1 MADRPTVVPVILC
14 GGSGT
19 RLWPA
24 SRPSRPK
31 QFLPLLGARSLFQDT
46 VLRMRQLAGAAAP
59 LIVTGQAHLE
69 VIRSQL
75 AEIEVEA
82 FLIVEPEGRDSAP
95 AMAAAAAWI
104 EDRHPGAI
112 AVGVASDH
120 HIPDV
125 GAFCAAAEV
134 AVEAAQGG
142 AIVTFGVK
150 PAHASTA
157 YGYIEPGQAL
167 DATPGARAV
176 RRFVEKPNA
185 ETAQGYLEAGYLWN
199 SGNFVFS
206 PARLLAELDR
216 YAPGVV
222 DKARAAL
229 AGGRRTGA
237 ALILGVDFLSSPRI
251 SIDYAVMEKTAH
263 AAVVPVDYAWSDLGS
278 WQAIH
283 EAASRDEGGNSL
295 MGSVRLRRSRD
306 VLVRSATDQLV
317 TVLGLENVGV
327 VVEPDAILV
336 CHLDS
341 SQDVKGLVD
350 GLAPARPAEDPE
362 LAQVGGALRDWL
374 MTSALPI
381 WWALGFD
388 RENGGFREALD
399 MQGRPAEPFRRLRVQ
414 ARQAYSYAAA
424 AALGWRGPWRE
435 AIDKALAYLEAH
447 HRREDGLYR
456 ALVRPDGSTLDET
469 ALLYDQAFVL
479 IGLAAAARA
488 MPERRRELEIE
499 ARGLLDRIVTAFRC
513 ESGGYRERD
522 FLKAPP
528 RYGLSQEGEF
538 QSNATMHL
546 FEATLAW
553 AQLGGD
559 ERWTA
564 VAAEI
569 GTLCCARFFDPATGG
584 LSELFDGDWRP
595 AAGEA
600 GGIRDPGHH
609 QEWAWLLEQWS
620 WVSGRPDA
628 AETAA
633 RLFEAGE
640 RGVDPGRGVLVDS
653 LREDFTP
660 RERTARLW
668 PQTERLKAA
677 HILARRGD
685 PGRRETYLAAARE
698 AAGAL
703 SSFIQT
709 PLPGLWRDRL
719 LEGGDFA
726 EGPAPA
732 SSLYHI
738 ISAIAELGDLRIVPA
753 PDAQKSACAV

>member
-1 MADRPTVVPVILC
+1 MILC

-59 LIVTGQAHLE
+59 VIVTGQAHLE

-75 AEIEVEA
+75 HDIEVDA
-82 FLIVEPEGRDSAP
+82 VLIVEPEGRDSAP
-95 AMAAAAAWI
+95 AMAAAAAQKASTSGMWWS
-104 EDRHPGAI
+104 EATPTAMAPGCRSSI
-112 AVGVASDH
+112 QL
-120 HIPDV
+120 
-125 GAFCAAAEV
+125 AAAI
-134 AVEAAQGG
+134 AVEAARGG
-142 AIVTFGVK
+142 AIVTFGVR
-150 PAHASTA
+150 PVHASTA
-157 YGYIEPGQAL
+157 YGYIEPGEAL
-167 DATPGARAV
+167 GAVQGAFKA

-185 ETAQGYLEAGYLWN
+185 ETAAGYLAAGYLWN

-206 PARLLAELDR
+206 PARLLAELDQH
-216 YAPGVV
+216 APGVV
-222 DKARAAL
+222 EKARAGL
-229 AGGRRTGA
+229 AGGRKAGN

-251 SIDYAVMEKTAH
+251 SIDYAVMEKTAY

-283 EAASRDEGGNSL
+283 EAAARDEGGNSL

-350 GLAPARPAEDPE
+350 GLAPAAPAEDPE
-362 LAQVGGALRDWL
+362 LARTGGALRDWL
-374 MTSALPI
+374 MASALPI

-388 RENGGFREALD
+388 REHGGFREGLD

-414 ARQAYSYAAA
+414 ARQAYAYAAA
-424 AALGWRGPWRE
+424 AAMGWRGPWRE
-435 AIDKALAYLEAH
+435 AIDEALAYLHAR

-456 ALVRPDGSTLDET
+456 ALVRPDGSPLDDT

-499 ARGLLDRIVTAFRC
+499 ARGLLDRIVDAFRC
-513 ESGGYRERD
+513 EAGGYRERD
-522 FLKAPP
+522 FLKATP
-528 RYGLSQEGEF
+528 RYGLEREGEH

-564 VAAEI
+564 VAGEI
-569 GTLCCARFFDPATGG
+569 GALCCTRFVDPASGALT
-584 LSELFDGDWRP
+584 ELFDGEWRG
-595 AAGEA
+595 ARGEA
-600 GGIRDPGHH
+600 GRIRDPGHH

-620 WVSGRPDA
+620 WVSGRRDA
-628 AETAA
+628 AEIAE
-633 RLFEAGE
+633 RLFQAGE
-640 RGVDPGRGVLVDS
+640 RGVDPQRGVLLDS
-653 LREDFTP
+653 LWEDFTP
-660 RERTARLW
+660 RDRTARLW

-677 HILARRGD
+677 HILARRAG
-685 PGRRETYLAAARE
+685 PGGREPYLAAARE
-698 AAGAL
+698 ASDAITGFL
-703 SSFIQT
+703 QT
-709 PLPGLWRDRL
+709 PLPGLWRDRMQPD
-719 LEGGDFA
+719 GSFA

-732 SSLYHI
+732 SSLYHV

-753 PDAQKSACAV
+753 PDAQKAACAV

>member
-1 MADRPTVVPVILC
+1 VPVILC

-46 VLRMRQLAGAAAP
+46 VLRMGRLAGAAEP
-59 LIVTGQAHLE
+59 VVVTGQAHLDI
-69 VIRSQL
+69 IRRQL
-75 AEIEVEA
+75 DEIGVEA
-82 FLIVEPEGRDSAP
+82 SLIVEPEGRDSAP

-104 EDRHPGAI
+104 EDRHPDAI

-125 GAFCAAAEV
+125 EAFCAAAGIAV
-134 AVEAAQGG
+134 AAAKGG
-142 AIVTFGVK
+142 AIVTFGVR
-150 PAHASTA
+150 PTQASTA
-157 YGYIEPGQAL
+157 YGYIEPGEPLGDIEGAKKAL
-167 DATPGARAV
+167 
-176 RRFVEKPNA
+176 RFVEKPKA
-185 ETAQGYLEAGYLWN
+185 DTAQAYVEAGYLWN

-206 PARLLAELDR
+206 PAQLLAELDLH
-216 YAPGVV
+216 APGVA
-222 DKARAAL
+222 DKARAGL
-229 AGGRRTGA
+229 RGGRRDGA
-237 ALILGVDFLSSPRI
+237 ALILGVEFLSSPRI

-263 AAVVPVDYAWSDLGS
+263 AAVVPVDYPWSDLGS

-283 EAASRDEGGNSL
+283 EAAARDEGGNSL
-295 MGSVRLRRSRD
+295 MGEVRLRRSRD
-306 VLVRSATDQLV
+306 VLVRSATGQLV

-336 CHLDS
+336 CHLES

-350 GLAPARPAEDPE
+350 GLAPTLPAEHPHLARIGRE
-362 LAQVGGALRDWL
+362 LTDWL
-374 MTSALPI
+374 TASALPI

-388 RENGGFREALD
+388 REHGGFREALD
-399 MQGRPAEPFRRLRVQ
+399 HQGRPVEPFRRLRVQ
-414 ARQAYSYAAA
+414 ARQAYAYAAGA
-424 AALGWRGPWRE
+424 AMGWRGPWRQ
-435 AIDKALAYLEAH
+435 AIDEALAWLHTRY
-447 HRREDGLYR
+447 RREDGLYR
-456 ALVRPDGSTLDET
+456 TLVRPDGSPLDDT

-488 MPERRRELEIE
+488 MPERRRELETE
-499 ARGLLDRIVTAFRC
+499 ARGLLDRIVEEFRC
-513 ESGGYRERD
+513 DGGGFREVHHRI
-522 FLKAPP
+522 APA
-528 RYGLSQEGEF
+528 RYGLTQEGEF
-538 QSNATMHL
+538 QCNAPMHL

-564 VAAEI
+564 VAGEI
-569 GTLCCARFFDPATGG
+569 GTLCCERFVDPATGA
-584 LSELFDGDWRP
+584 LTELYDAGWAP
-595 AAGEA
+595 AEGEA
-600 GGIRDPGHH
+600 GRIRDPGHH

-620 WVSGRPDA
+620 WVSGRSDA
-628 AETAA
+628 AEAAA

-640 RGVDPGRGVLVDS
+640 RGSDPQRGVLVDS
-653 LREDFTP
+653 LWEDFEP

-677 HILARRGD
+677 HILARRTG
-685 PGRRETYLAAARE
+685 PGRETYQAAALQAAE
-698 AAGAL
+698 AIL
-703 SSFIQT
+703 RFLET

-719 LEGGDFA
+719 EPGGRFA

-738 ISAIAELGDLRIVPA
+738 VSAIAELGDLRIVPA
-753 PDAQKSACAV
+753 PDARKAPCAG

>member
-1 MADRPTVVPVILC
+1 MILC

-46 VLRMRQLAGAAAP
+46 VLRMRQLAGAGAP
-59 LIVTGQAHLE
+59 VIVTGQAHLE

-75 AEIEVEA
+75 HDIGVDAI
-82 FLIVEPEGRDSAP
+82 LIVEPEGRDSAP

-104 EDRHPGAI
+104 ADRHPGAI

-125 GAFCAAAEV
+125 QAFCAAAGI
-134 AVEAAQGG
+134 AVKAAEAG

-150 PAHASTA
+150 PAQASTA
-157 YGYIEPGQAL
+157 YGYIEPGEAL
-167 DATPGARAV
+167 AIPGALKT

-206 PARLLAELDR
+206 PSRLLAELDEH
-216 YAPGVV
+216 APGVV
-222 DKARAAL
+222 EKARAGL
-229 AGGRRTGA
+229 AGGRKSGN

-283 EAASRDEGGNSL
+283 EAAARDEGGNSL

-350 GLAPARPAEDPE
+350 GLAPAAPAEDPE
-362 LAQVGGALRDWL
+362 LIRAGGALRDWL
-374 MTSALPI
+374 MASALPM

-388 RENGGFREALD
+388 REHGGFREGLD

-414 ARQAYSYAAA
+414 ARQAYAYAAA
-424 AALGWRGPWRE
+424 AAMGWRGPWRE
-435 AIDKALAYLEAH
+435 AIDQGLDYLH
-447 HRREDGLYR
+447 VRHRREDGLYR
-456 ALVRPDGSTLDET
+456 ALVRPDGSTLDDT
-469 ALLYDQAFVL
+469 VLLYDQAFVL

-488 MPERRRELEIE
+488 MPERRRELETE
-499 ARGLLDRIVTAFRC
+499 ARGLLDRIVETFRC
-513 ESGGYRERD
+513 ETGGYRERD
-522 FLKAPP
+522 FLMAPA
-528 RYGLSQEGEF
+528 RYGLAQEGEH

-564 VAAEI
+564 VAGEI
-569 GTLCCARFFDPATGG
+569 GALCCSRFVDPAIGALT
-584 LSELFDGDWRP
+584 ELFDGEWRP
-595 AAGEA
+595 AEGEA
-600 GGIRDPGHH
+600 GRIRDPGHH

-620 WVSGRPDA
+620 WVSGRGDA
-628 AETAA
+628 GEIAE
-633 RLFEAGE
+633 RLFAAGE
-640 RGVDPGRGVLVDS
+640 RGVDRDRGVLLDS
-653 LREDFTP
+653 LWEDFTP

-677 HILARRGD
+677 HILARRAG
-685 PGRRETYLAAARE
+685 PAGRELYLAAARE
-698 AAGAL
+698 AAGAIAGFL
-703 SSFIQT
+703 ET
-709 PLPGLWRDRL
+709 PLPGLWRDRMQPD
-719 LEGGDFA
+719 GRFV

-753 PDAQKSACAV
+753 PDARKASCAS